1 MKTYLI
7 TGAAGFIGSN
17 FIKYMLKKY
26 PERMY
31 ILLDKLTY
39 AANLKNIE
47 EELKKA
53 NVIFVQGDICDSLLV
68 KEIFVKYNIDY
79 VVNFAAES
87 HVDRSIANPRI
98 FLETNILGVQNLM
111 DRARECWTTGKDE
124 KGYPIYASGKKFL
137 QISTDEVYGSLEKDI
152 PDGKEL
158 SFQEEDLNQLIY
170 GRRETKAYGNQFFT
184 EETPVNPNSP
194 YSVSKTSADLLVKA
208 YYETYHFPMNITRCS
223 NNYGQFQ
230 HEEKLIPL
238 MIKSALSGKELP
250 VYGDGMNVR
259 DWLYVEDHCKAIDM
273 VLSSGR
279 NGEVYNIGGFNEKT
293 NLYIIHTILEEI
305 AKYEKSKPRT
315 ELIRF
320 VEDRLGHDRRYAI
333 NPRKIVQ
340 ELGWY
345 PETTFEDGIKQTIQH
360 FMKEWIWNKNI

>member
-1 MKTYLI
+1 
-7 TGAAGFIGSN
+7 
-17 FIKYMLKKY
+17 
-26 PERMY
+26 
-31 ILLDKLTY
+31 
-39 AANLKNIE
+39 
-47 EELKKA
+47 
-53 NVIFVQGDICDSLLV
+53 
-68 KEIFVKYNIDY
+68 
-79 VVNFAAES
+79 
-87 HVDRSIANPRI
+87 
-98 FLETNILGVQNLM
+98 
-111 DRARECWTTGKDE
+111 
-124 KGYPIYASGKKFL
+124 
-137 QISTDEVYGSLEKDI
+137 
-152 PDGKEL
+152 
-158 SFQEEDLNQLIY
+158 
-170 GRRETKAYGNQFFT
+170 
-184 EETPVNPNSP
+184 
-194 YSVSKTSADLLVKA
+194 
-208 YYETYHFPMNITRCS
+208 MNITRCS

-259 DWLYVEDHCKAIDM
+259 DWLYIEDHCKAIDM

-279 NGEVYNIGGFNEKT
+279 EGEIYNIGGFNEKT
-293 NLYIIHTILEEI
+293 NLYIIHIILEEI

-360 FMKEWIWNKNI
+360 FMKEWKVRN